1 MKNIITEEAIGIGI
15 DGEMKPNRKIMVY
28 WREQNKTVTNGVT
41 HAGFTAFS
49 LN

>member
-15 DGEMKPNRKIMVY
+15 DGEVAKNRKIVIY
-28 WREQNKTVTNGVT
+28 WREQNKTITNGVT
-41 HAGFTAFS
+41 HAGFTALS